1 MKDEE
6 ERASDMGMQRV
17 ERLMKYLSIPVL
29 MCGLFL
35 TFLADMA
42 LYRADVRMGREALT
56 GSAERRLNS
65 FHEYVYRYE
74 TAADIIGSTVQ
85 SNEGRTDGLSGMSRL
100 LEINRS
106 IRLIEVIPEKG
117 DSTWFTADRWLGSG
131 RSMLEGPLKEAAHEA
146 RSERQTVFVDSLSLD
161 HERTYM
167 AVLQPIFLEDRASS
181 LFWGYVLILGSQE
194 YVLRNSNI
202 VHDDGMRENYR
213 FVRERNGTEQV
224 LSANGEVSRDDP
236 SASAYIGGD
245 WWKLTIR
252 PNRSWLN
259 LQILSLP
266 LSAVSWRLSLFP
278 LCGEETGR

>member
-146 RSERQTVFVDSLSLD
+146 RSERQTVFVDSLPWTMSG
-161 HERTYM
+161 
-167 AVLQPIFLEDRASS
+167 PIWRCCSPF
-181 LFWGYVLILGSQE
+181 FWRIGHLPCSG
-194 YVLRNSNI
+194 
-202 VHDDGMRENYR
+202 GM
-213 FVRERNGTEQV
+213 
-224 LSANGEVSRDDP
+224 
-236 SASAYIGGD
+236 
-245 WWKLTIR
+245 
-252 PNRSWLN
+252 
-259 LQILSLP
+259 
-266 LSAVSWRLSLFP
+266 
-278 LCGEETGR
+278 C